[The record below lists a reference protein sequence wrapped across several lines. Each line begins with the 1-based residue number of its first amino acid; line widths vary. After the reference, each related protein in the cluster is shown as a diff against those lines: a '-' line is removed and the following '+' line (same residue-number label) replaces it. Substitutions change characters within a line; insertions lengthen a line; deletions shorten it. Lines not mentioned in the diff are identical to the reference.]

1 MLAVITKS
9 DGIEWIRERKLS
21 DSGWDETVKAIA
33 SGEWTDIHEVRRLA
47 TGEVVTRLIAEE
59 VAVIWHEDG
68 ERLEDWQQS
77 FLDDNLRRRKL
88 PPSNVR
94 PRPDIVVMGLRQAAE

>member
-1 MLAVITKS
+1 MLIVTTKS

-47 TGEVVTRLIAEE
+47 TGEIVTRLIAEE
-59 VAVIWHEDG
+59 VARFWHEND
-68 ERLEDWQQS
+68 EPLDDWQKV
-77 FLDDNLRRRKL
+77 FLNANLVRKL

-94 PRPDIVVMGLRQAAE
+94 PRPDIRIKGMEPA